1 MEAQVIEDRSPA
13 KDAPVLPSSKEYQP
27 EPVSLSSCRLHE
39 SFEQRARQTPNATA
53 LVCGNAELTY
63 SQLNQSANQL
73 AHYLRQMGVGPGV
86 LVGICMHRRLE
97 MIVGLL
103 GTLKAGGAYV
113 PLDASYPKHRLT
125 TMLEDIEM
133 SVVLTTEDLVAE
145 LPNDK
150 SKLIA
155 VDQLWTEIAKQSNDN
170 PEPLGTQDDLAYV
183 IFTSGSTGRAKAAAV
198 PHSGWTNLMNWFDTE
213 FNVNSQDKV
222 LVISSFSFDI
232 TQRSIMMPLIAGGE
246 LHLLASK
253 YYDPGLIL
261 ETIDARQITLINSAP
276 STFYPLIEKFPKA
289 ALKLKSLRIVFLG
302 GEAISASRLR
312 AWAESNECQSEV
324 VNVYGVAEC
333 SDVST
338 FHRLKDY
345 RKYTAT
351 SVPLGRPIY
360 YSQVYVVDDDL
371 KPVEAGAT
379 GEICLA
385 GVGVGRGYIN
395 DAELTAQKF
404 VQNPFTNSSS
414 SLLYKTGDLG
424 RFLPNG
430 TLEYRGRVDNQVKV
444 RGVRIELGDIETA
457 LRQNPIVSEA
467 VVITKDFGE
476 NDQRLVACVVLQRGR
491 IRKEDIGPR
500 IRSFLRERL
509 PENLIPSDVIPL
521 EEIPLT
527 PNGKV
532 DRKALQE
539 LAENTSTIVAGVET
553 PRNPTEAKVAQI
565 FATVLKLESVGIF
578 DSFFDLGGSS
588 FLVTDALSEFADNGL
603 SSVSM
608 LDFLAEPTVAHIA
621 AVVDAADVEAIS
633 E

>member
-1 MEAQVIEDRSPA
+1 MEAQVIEDRPRA
-13 KDAPVLPSSKEYQP
+13 KAARVVPRNKEYS
-27 EPVSLSSCRLHE
+27 EPVSLPSDRLHE
-39 SFEQRARQTPNATA
+39 LFEQQAQQTPNATA
-53 LVCGNAELTY
+53 LVFGNVKLTY
-63 SQLNQSANQL
+63 SQLNESANQL
-73 AHYLRQMGVGPGV
+73 AHYLRQMGVRPGV
-86 LVGICMHRRLE
+86 LVGICMHRRPE

-113 PLDASYPKHRLT
+113 PLDASYPKQRLSE
-125 TMLEDIEM
+125 MLDDIEM
-133 SVVLTTEDLVAE
+133 SVVLTTEDLIAE

-150 SKLIA
+150 SRLVA
-155 VDQLWTEIAKQSNDN
+155 VDRNWTEIAKESNDN

-198 PHSGWTNLMNWFDTE
+198 PHSGWSNLMNWFDTE
-213 FNVNSQDKV
+213 FNVSSDDKV

-253 YYDPGLIL
+253 YYDPSLIL
-261 ETIDARQITLINSAP
+261 ETINARQITLLNSAP
-276 STFYPLIEKFPKA
+276 STFYPLIENFSKA

-312 AWAESNECQSEV
+312 AWAESNECQSEI

-345 RKYTAT
+345 RLYTAT

-360 YSQVYVVDDDL
+360 NSQVYIVDEDL
-371 KPVEAGAT
+371 KPVKTGAV

-385 GVGVGRGYIN
+385 GAGVGRGYIN
-395 DAELTAQKF
+395 DAELTARKF

-430 TLEYRGRVDNQVKV
+430 KLEYRGRVDNQVKV
-444 RGVRIELGDIETA
+444 SGIRIELGDIETA

-467 VVITKDFGE
+467 VVITKDFGD
-476 NDQRLVACVVLQRGR
+476 NDHRLVACVVLQRR
-491 IRKEDIGPR
+491 IRNEDIGPR

-521 EEIPLT
+521 DEIPLT
-527 PNGKV
+527 PNGKI

-539 LAENTSTIVAGVET
+539 LAVNTSTIAAGVET
-553 PRNPTEAKVAQI
+553 PRNPTEAKIAEI

-588 FLVTDALSEFADNGL
+588 FLVTDALSEFADNGFFD
-603 SSVSM
+603 VSI
-608 LDFLAEPTVAHIA
+608 LDFLAGPTVAQIA
-621 AVVDAADVEAIS
+621 AVIDAARAEANS

>member
-1 MEAQVIEDRSPA
+1 MEAQIIEEHSPA
-13 KDAPVLPSSKEYQP
+13 KDARVLPSGKEHQP
-27 EPVSLSSCRLHE
+27 EPVSLPSGRLYE
-39 SFEQRARQTPNATA
+39 LFEQRARQTPSATA
-53 LVCGNAELTY
+53 LVFGNVELTY
-63 SQLNQSANQL
+63 SQLNESANQL

-86 LVGICMHRRLE
+86 LVGICMHRRPE
-97 MIVGLL
+97 MIIGLL

-113 PLDASYPKHRLT
+113 PLDASYPKQRLSM
-125 TMLEDIEM
+125 MLEDINM
-133 SVVLTTEDLVAE
+133 SVVLTTDDLVAE

-150 SKLIA
+150 SRLLA
-155 VDQLWTEIAKQSNDN
+155 VDGNWTEITKESKDN

-198 PHSGWTNLMNWFDTE
+198 PHSGWSNLLNWFDTE
-213 FNVNSQDKV
+213 FHVNAEDKV

-232 TQRSIMMPLIAGGE
+232 TQRSIMMPLIVGGE

-253 YYDPGLIL
+253 YYDPSLIL
-261 ETIDARQITLINSAP
+261 QTIDARQITLINCAP

-289 ALKLKSLRIVFLG
+289 ELKLKSLRIVFLG

-345 RKYTAT
+345 RRYTAT

-360 YSQVYVVDDDL
+360 NSQAYVVDEDL
-371 KPVEAGAT
+371 KPVEAGAI

-385 GVGVGRGYIN
+385 GDGVGRGYIN

-404 VQNPFTNSSS
+404 VQNPFTNSTS

-444 RGVRIELGDIETA
+444 NGVRVELGDIETA

-467 VVITKDFGE
+467 VVITKNFGD
-476 NDQRLVACVVLQRGR
+476 NDQRLVACVVLQRR

-521 EEIPLT
+521 DEIPLT

-532 DRKALQE
+532 DRTALQE
-539 LAENTSTIVAGVET
+539 LAENTSTIAAGVET
-553 PRNPTEAKVAQI
+553 PRNPTEAKIAEI
-565 FATVLKLESVGIF
+565 FATVLKLETVGIF

-588 FLVTDALSEFADNGL
+588 FLVTDALSEFADNGFD
-603 SSVSM
+603 SVSM
-608 LDFLAEPTVAHIA
+608 LDFLADPTVAHIA
-621 AVVDAADVEAIS
+621 AVVDAAETEEV
-633 E
+633 

>member
-1 MEAQVIEDRSPA
+1 MEAQLIEDRPPA
-13 KDAPVLPSSKEYQP
+13 KAVRVQPSSKEHQP
-27 EPVSLSSCRLHE
+27 EPVPSPSCRLYE
-39 SFEQRARQTPNATA
+39 LFEQHARQTPNATA
-53 LVCGNAELTY
+53 LVFGNVELTY
-63 SQLNQSANQL
+63 AQLNQSANQL
-73 AHYLRQMGVGPGV
+73 AHYLRKMGVGPGV
-86 LVGICMHRRLE
+86 LVGICMHRRPE
-97 MIVGLL
+97 MIIGLL

-113 PLDASYPKHRLT
+113 PLDASYPKQRLN
-125 TMLEDIEM
+125 TMIEDIQM
-133 SVVLTTEDLVAE
+133 SIVLTTKDLIAE

-150 SKLIA
+150 SRLIA
-155 VDQLWTEIAKQSNDN
+155 VDRDWTEIAKERDDN
-170 PEPLGTQDDLAYV
+170 PEPLGTLDDLCYV

-213 FNVNSQDKV
+213 FNVNSEDKV

-232 TQRSIMMPLIAGGE
+232 TQRSIMMPLIAGAE

-253 YYDPGLIL
+253 YYDPALIVQ
-261 ETIDARQITLINSAP
+261 TIEARQITLMNSAP
-276 STFYPLIEKFPKA
+276 STFYPLIEKFAKA
-289 ALKLKSLRIVFLG
+289 ELKLKSLRIVFLG

-345 RKYTAT
+345 RKYTAS

-360 YSQVYVVDDDL
+360 NSQAYVVDEDL
-371 KPVEAGAT
+371 KPVEAGAV

-385 GVGVGRGYIN
+385 GDGVGRGYIN
-395 DAELTAQKF
+395 DAELTARKF
-404 VQNPFTNSSS
+404 VQNPFSDSSS

-430 TLEYRGRVDNQVKV
+430 ALEYRGRVDNQVKV
-444 RGVRIELGDIETA
+444 NGVRVELGDIETA

-467 VVITKDFGE
+467 VVITKDFSD
-476 NDQRLVACVVLQRGR
+476 NDHRLVACVVLQRR

-509 PENLIPSDVIPL
+509 PENLVPSDVIPL
-521 EEIPLT
+521 DEIPLT

-539 LAENTSTIVAGVET
+539 LAESISTIATGVET
-553 PRNPTEAKVAQI
+553 PRNATEARIAQI
-565 FATVLKLESVGIF
+565 FATVLKLETVGIF

-588 FLVTDALSEFADNGL
+588 FLVTDALSEFADNGFD
-603 SSVSM
+603 SVSM

-621 AVVDAADVEAIS
+621 AVVDAAALEEA
-633 E
+633 

>member
-1 MEAQVIEDRSPA
+1 MEAQVIEERSPA
-13 KDAPVLPSSKEYQP
+13 EAARVLPTNKP
-27 EPVSLSSCRLHE
+27 EPVSLPSCRLYE
-39 SFEQRARQTPNATA
+39 LFEQRARENPNATA
-53 LVCGNAELTY
+53 LVFGNVELTY
-63 SQLNQSANQL
+63 AQLNQSANQL

-86 LVGICMHRRLE
+86 LVGICMHRRPE
-97 MIVGLL
+97 MIIGLL

-113 PLDASYPKHRLT
+113 PLDASYPKQRLSA
-125 TMLEDIEM
+125 MLDDIQM
-133 SVVLTTEDLVAE
+133 SVVLTTEDLVAD
-145 LPNDK
+145 LPSDK
-150 SKLIA
+150 SRFIA
-155 VDQLWTEIAKQSNDN
+155 VDRDWPEIAKESKDN
-170 PEPLGTQDDLAYV
+170 PEPLGTLDDLCYV

-213 FNVNSQDKV
+213 FNVNSQDRV

-232 TQRSIMMPLIAGGE
+232 TQRSIMMPLIVGAE
-246 LHLLASK
+246 LHLLESK

-261 ETIDARQITLINSAP
+261 QTIDARQITLLNSAP
-276 STFYPLIEKFPKA
+276 STFYPLVEKSTKA

-302 GEAISASRLR
+302 GEAISASRIR
-312 AWAESNECQSEV
+312 AWAESNECQAQI

-345 RKYTAT
+345 RKYTST

-360 YSQVYVVDDDL
+360 NSQAYVLDEDL
-371 KPVEAGAT
+371 KPVEAGAI

-385 GVGVGRGYIN
+385 GDGVGRGYIN
-395 DAELTAQKF
+395 DAELTARKF
-404 VQNPFTNSSS
+404 VQNPFTPG

-424 RFLPNG
+424 KFLPNG
-430 TLEYRGRVDNQVKV
+430 VLEYRGRVDNQVKV
-444 RGVRIELGDIETA
+444 SGVRIELGDIETA

-467 VVITKDFGE
+467 VVITKDFGD
-476 NDQRLVACVVLQRGR
+476 NDHRLVACVVLQRR

-539 LAENTSTIVAGVET
+539 LAENTSTIAAGVET
-553 PRNPTEAKVAQI
+553 PRNATEAKVAQI
-565 FATVLKLESVGIF
+565 FATVLKLETVGIF

-588 FLVTDALSEFADNGL
+588 FLVTDALSEFADHGFD
-603 SSVSM
+603 SVSM

-621 AVVDAADVEAIS
+621 AVVDAGGTEEI
-633 E
+633 

>member
-1 MEAQVIEDRSPA
+1 MEAQVIEDRPRA
-13 KDAPVLPSSKEYQP
+13 KAARVPPSSKEYS
-27 EPVSLSSCRLHE
+27 EPVSVPSSRLHE
-39 SFEQRARQTPNATA
+39 LFEQQAQQAPNAMA
-53 LVCGNAELTY
+53 LVCGNVELTY

-73 AHYLRQMGVGPGV
+73 AHHLRHKGVGPGV
-86 LVGICMHRRLE
+86 LVGICMHRRPE
-97 MIVGLL
+97 MIIALL

-113 PLDASYPKHRLT
+113 PLDASYPKQRLSE
-125 TMLEDIEM
+125 MLDDIHM
-133 SVVLTTEDLVAE
+133 TVVLTTEDLIAE
-145 LPNDK
+145 LPSGK
-150 SKLIA
+150 STVIA
-155 VDQLWTEIAKQSNDN
+155 VDRCWTEIAKESNEN

-198 PHSGWTNLMNWFDTE
+198 PHSGWTNLLNWFNTE
-213 FNVNSQDKV
+213 FHVNSEDRV

-232 TQRSIMMPLIAGGE
+232 TQRSIMMPLIVGAE

-253 YYDPGLIL
+253 YYDPSLIVQ
-261 ETIDARQITLINSAP
+261 TIDARQITLMNCAP

-289 ALKLKSLRIVFLG
+289 ELKLKSLRFVFLG
-302 GEAISASRLR
+302 GEALSASRLR
-312 AWAESNECQSEV
+312 AWAESNECRAEI

-345 RKYTAT
+345 RLYTAT

-360 YSQVYVVDDDL
+360 NSQVYVVDEDL
-371 KPVEAGAT
+371 NPVEAGT
-379 GEICLA
+379 IGEICLA
-385 GVGVGRGYIN
+385 GAGVGRGYIN
-395 DAELTAQKF
+395 DAELTARKF
-404 VQNPFTNSSS
+404 VQNPFQNSSS

-444 RGVRIELGDIETA
+444 RGIRVELGDIETA

-467 VVITKDFGE
+467 VVITKDFGD
-476 NDQRLVACVVLQRGR
+476 NDQRLVTCVVLQRR
-491 IRKEDIGPR
+491 IRNEDIGPR

-509 PENLIPSDVIPL
+509 PEHLIPSDVIPL
-521 EEIPLT
+521 DEIPLT

-539 LAENTSTIVAGVET
+539 LAENTSTITAGVET
-553 PRNPTEAKVAQI
+553 PRNPTEAKIAQI

-588 FLVTDALSEFADNGL
+588 FLVTDALAEFADSGIFE
-603 SSVSM
+603 VTI
-608 LDFLAEPTVAHIA
+608 LDFLAGPTVAQIA
-621 AVVDAADVEAIS
+621 AVVDAAAAEAIS

>member
-1 MEAQVIEDRSPA
+1 MEAQVIEERSPA
-13 KDAPVLPSSKEYQP
+13 KAARVLPLNQP
-27 EPVSLSSCRLHE
+27 EPVSLPSCRLYE
-39 SFEQRARQTPNATA
+39 LVEQRARQAPNATA
-53 LVCGNAELTY
+53 LVFGNVELTY
-63 SQLNQSANQL
+63 AQLNESANQL
-73 AHYLRQMGVGPGV
+73 AHYLRHMDVGPGV
-86 LVGICMHRRLE
+86 LVGICMHRRPE
-97 MIVGLL
+97 MIIGLL

-113 PLDASYPKHRLT
+113 PLDASYPKQRLSA
-125 TMLEDIEM
+125 MLDDIQM
-133 SVVLTTEDLVAE
+133 SVVLTTADLIAE
-145 LPNDK
+145 LPDDK
-150 SKLIA
+150 ASFIA
-155 VDQLWTEIAKQSNDN
+155 VDREWTEIAKESKDN
-170 PEPLGTQDDLAYV
+170 PEPLGTLDDLCYV

-213 FNVNSQDKV
+213 FNVNSEDKV

-232 TQRSIMMPLIAGGE
+232 TQRSIMMPLIVGAE
-246 LHLLASK
+246 LHLLESK
-253 YYDPGLIL
+253 YYDPSLIL
-261 ETIDARQITLINSAP
+261 QTIDARQITLLNSAP
-276 STFYPLIEKFPKA
+276 STFYPLVEKSTKA

-302 GEAISASRLR
+302 GEAISASRIR
-312 AWAESNECQSEV
+312 AWAESNECQAEI

-338 FHRLKDY
+338 FHRLKEY
-345 RKYTAT
+345 RKYTAS

-360 YSQVYVVDDDL
+360 NSQAYVLDEDL
-371 KPVEAGAT
+371 KPVEAGAV

-385 GVGVGRGYIN
+385 GAGVGCGYIN

-414 SLLYKTGDLG
+414 SLLYRTGDLG

-457 LRQNPIVSEA
+457 LRQNPIISEA
-467 VVITKDFGE
+467 VVITKNFG
-476 NDQRLVACVVLQRGR
+476 DDDHRLVACVVLQRQ

-509 PENLIPSDVIPL
+509 PENLVPSDVIPL
-521 EEIPLT
+521 DEIPLT
-527 PNGKV
+527 PNGKI
-532 DRKALQE
+532 DRKTLQE
-539 LAENTSTIVAGVET
+539 LAENISTIAAGVET
-553 PRNPTEAKVAQI
+553 PRNATEAKIAQI
-565 FATVLKLESVGIF
+565 FATVLKLETVGIF

-588 FLVTDALSEFADNGL
+588 FLVTDALSEFADNGFD
-603 SSVSM
+603 SVSM

-621 AVVDAADVEAIS
+621 AVVDAAEAEVIS

>member
-13 KDAPVLPSSKEYQP
+13 EAAPVLTSNKP
-27 EPVSLSSCRLHE
+27 EPVSLPSCRLYE
-39 SFEQRARQTPNATA
+39 LFEQQARQAPNATA
-53 LVCGNAELTY
+53 LVFGNVELTY
-63 SQLNQSANQL
+63 AQLNQSANQL

-86 LVGICMHRRLE
+86 LVGICMHRRPE
-97 MIVGLL
+97 MIIGLL

-113 PLDASYPKHRLT
+113 PLDASYPKQRLSA
-125 TMLEDIEM
+125 MLDDIQM
-133 SVVLTTEDLVAE
+133 SVVLTTEDLVDE
-145 LPNDK
+145 LPTDK
-150 SKLIA
+150 SRFVV
-155 VDQLWTEIAKQSNDN
+155 VDRDWPEIAKESNDN
-170 PEPLGTQDDLAYV
+170 PEPLGTLDDLCYV

-198 PHSGWTNLMNWFDTE
+198 QHSGWTNLMNWFDTE

-232 TQRSIMMPLIAGGE
+232 TQRSIMMPLIVGAE
-246 LHLLASK
+246 LHLLASN
-253 YYDPGLIL
+253 YYDPNLIL
-261 ETIDARQITLINSAP
+261 QTIDARQITLLNSAP
-276 STFYPLIEKFPKA
+276 STFYPLVEKSTKA

-302 GEAISASRLR
+302 GEAISASRVR
-312 AWAESNECQSEV
+312 AWAESNECQAEI

-345 RKYTAT
+345 RKYTST

-360 YSQVYVVDDDL
+360 NSQAYVLDEDL
-371 KPVEAGAT
+371 KPVEAGAI

-385 GVGVGRGYIN
+385 GDGVGRGYIN

-404 VQNPFTNSSS
+404 VQNPFTPG

-424 RFLPNG
+424 KFLPNG
-430 TLEYRGRVDNQVKV
+430 VLEYRGRVDNQVKV
-444 RGVRIELGDIETA
+444 SGVRIELGDIETA

-467 VVITKDFGE
+467 VVITKAFGD
-476 NDQRLVACVVLQRGR
+476 NDHRLVACVVLQRR

-521 EEIPLT
+521 DEIPLT

-539 LAENTSTIVAGVET
+539 LAENISTIAVGVET
-553 PRNPTEAKVAQI
+553 PRTATEAKVAEI
-565 FATVLKLESVGIF
+565 FATVLKLETVGIF

-588 FLVTDALSEFADNGL
+588 FLVTDALSEFADSGFD
-603 SSVSM
+603 SVSM

-621 AVVDAADVEAIS
+621 AVVDAAATEVIS